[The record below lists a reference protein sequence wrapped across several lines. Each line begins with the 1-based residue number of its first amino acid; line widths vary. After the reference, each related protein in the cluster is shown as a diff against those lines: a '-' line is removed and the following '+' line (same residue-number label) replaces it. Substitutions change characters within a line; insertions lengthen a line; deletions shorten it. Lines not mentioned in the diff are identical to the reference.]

1 MAQAVGTRAL
11 KHTTKGLKKDM
22 SNVITSNGST
32 PESRYE
38 EQKQALEK
46 YMSELRGD
54 NVEKKELTAQEK
66 ADKKKEIL
74 DIKDNEKRIQAIAKH
89 MELFENK
96 GAE

>member
-1 MAQAVGTRAL
+1 
-11 KHTTKGLKKDM
+11 M

-32 PESRYE
+32 PETRYKQQE
-38 EQKQALEK
+38 QALEN

-74 DIKDNEKRIQAIAKH
+74 SIKDSEKRIQTIAEN

-96 GAE
+96 GAKQ